1 MSEPWELTREELL
14 EAFDSLGRA
23 ATTLEAWEAIATAA
37 QRKMVEWLGL
47 RYLATILRPEILERL
62 AKSVG
67 LNEEVDLLYR
77 KVE

>member
-1 MSEPWELTREELL
+1 MSEPWELTREE
-14 EAFDSLGRA
+14 R
-23 ATTLEAWEAIATAA
+23 LEAWDNSGGTTGEALRAIATAA
-37 QRKMVEWLGL
+37 QRKVVEWLGL

-67 LNEEVDLLYR
+67 LNEE